1 MVYNIFYFKETYP
14 AYKLKCC
21 LSTEINKWI
30 LKRQKGNMMVGLEI
44 LVSIQ
49 SGQRQEFL
57 QTIEMFRSQPAKG
70 MERIGCS
77 IFERVDMPN
86 QFFWVE
92 KWTDQGALDEYTKT
106 DRFRA
111 LLGAIQVLGELNN
124 LHIAE
129 TKMLNDLP
137 GCFHEFR

>member
-1 MVYNIFYFKETYP
+1 
-14 AYKLKCC
+14 
-21 LSTEINKWI
+21 
-30 LKRQKGNMMVGLEI
+30 MVGLEI
-44 LVSIQ
+44 LLSIQ
-49 SGQRQEFL
+49 PQQRHEFL
-57 QTIEMFRSQPAKG
+57 QTVDMFRCQNDKPKA
-70 MERIGCS
+70 RIVCNL
-77 IFERVDMPN
+77 FETVGTPN
-86 QFFWVE
+86 QFLWVE

>member
-1 MVYNIFYFKETYP
+1 
-14 AYKLKCC
+14 
-21 LSTEINKWI
+21 
-30 LKRQKGNMMVGLEI
+30 MMVGLEI

-92 KWTDQGALDEYTKT
+92 KWTDQTALNSYMKSG
-106 DRFRA
+106 RFKA
-111 LLGAIQVLGELNN
+111 LLGSIQVLGELNS
-124 LHIAE
+124 LHLVEIE
-129 TKMLNDLP
+129 ELRDLP
-137 GCFHEFR
+137 D

>member
-1 MVYNIFYFKETYP
+1 MIGV
-14 AYKLKCC
+14 
-21 LSTEINKWI
+21 
-30 LKRQKGNMMVGLEI
+30 EI

-49 SGQRQEFL
+49 PEKRQEFL
-57 QTIEMFRSQPAKG
+57 QTIEMFRSQQDRDKA
-70 MERIGCS
+70 RINCS
-77 IFERVDMPN
+77 IFETVGTPN
-86 QFFWVE
+86 QFLWVE
-92 KWTDQGALDEYTKT
+92 KWTDQKLLEDYMKT
-106 DRFRA
+106 GRFKA